1 VAEAPEQAV
10 QSLIDL
16 ARRRGGHDNITVLVL
31 AVPVTPPAA
40 RRSPRLGWWLALA
53 VSIPLLVML
62 TGFALA
68 ALTLLGWLP
77 W

>member
-1 VAEAPEQAV
+1 
-10 QSLIDL
+10 
-16 ARRRGGHDNITVLVL
+16 VLVL
-31 AVPVTPPAA
+31 AVPVTPHAA